1 MAQKEKG
8 RNRQRRNRSRGSR
21 ARLLRAEAKADES
34 QRRAAPTPISMNR
47 GELAAA
53 GADRRAC
60 GFRDRHRGCGAACLG
75 GAQGAG
81 RLLEGSSEPG
91 PSESGPN
98 LRHRRPWT
106 CYSEVFSLA
115 CHSSG
120 RTGNGC
126 ALWSRGARTHLS
138 GSVTQRKTGAMRQRS
153 AGFRVGTSGSEQSQ
167 SSNCAL
173 IAATGAGGMPFK
185 LGLKF
190 WVVSQGV
197 V

>member
-53 GADRRAC
+53 GRTAGHAASEIGIADVEQHVLAAHKERV
-60 GFRDRHRGCGAACLG
+60 GCWK
-75 GAQGAG
+75 
-81 RLLEGSSEPG
+81 GSSEPG
-91 PSESGPN
+91 RSESGPN

-153 AGFRVGTSGSEQSQ
+153 AGFRVGTFESEQSQ

-185 LGLKF
+185 LGLI
-190 WVVSQGV
+190 
-197 V
+197 